1 MSTTNDK
8 DTYYT
13 IYAKGPDGKRIFPIR
28 FAKRDAIYGY
38 DMDTKLSLEN
48 AGIYQY
54 NTIDMI
60 YDSKLS
66 RSRLEYMES
75 KYGMH
80 SDRYEILEIEHS
92 SPLTEEAMN
101 YLLYMGE

>member
-1 MSTTNDK
+1 MVSTTNDK

-54 NTIDMI
+54 N
-60 YDSKLS
+60 
-66 RSRLEYMES
+66 
-75 KYGMH
+75 
-80 SDRYEILEIEHS
+80 
-92 SPLTEEAMN
+92 
-101 YLLYMGE
+101 

>member
-13 IYAKGPDGKRIFPIR
+13 IYAKGSDGKRIFPIR
-28 FAKRDAIYGY
+28 FAKRDTIYGY

-54 NTIDMI
+54 NI
-60 YDSKLS
+60 
-66 RSRLEYMES
+66 
-75 KYGMH
+75 
-80 SDRYEILEIEHS
+80 YEILEIEHPN
-92 SPLTEEAMN
+92 PLTEEAMN